1 MFIPLLK
8 ILILISGILTII
20 TGVIH
25 ISTTAVKP
33 WCTNPP
39 SVVTPDG
46 ETVVIES
53 GDHSCV
59 GPALLWN
66 KGSTSFT
73 SDSNKNGWRT
83 FMTTDINVL
92 LDTYTP
98 IILGSIIIASG
109 STSCRQSIWPVKLIA
124 YSWGKMAVYLVV
136 MALFGN
142 FG

>member
-20 TGVIH
+20 TGLIH

-39 SVVTPDG
+39 SAVTEGGD
-46 ETVVIES
+46 TVVDSS
-53 GDHSCV
+53 GDQSCV
-59 GPALLWN
+59 GPALIWN
-66 KGSTSFT
+66 KGGASFLA
-73 SDSNKNGWRT
+73 DSNKFGWRT

-92 LDTYTP
+92 LDTFTP
-98 IILGSIIIASG
+98 VILGSVIIASG
-109 STSCRQSIWPVKLIA
+109 STSCRQSIWPVKAIA
-124 YSWGKMAVYLVV
+124 YSWGKMAGFLVV
-136 MALFGN
+136 TALFGN